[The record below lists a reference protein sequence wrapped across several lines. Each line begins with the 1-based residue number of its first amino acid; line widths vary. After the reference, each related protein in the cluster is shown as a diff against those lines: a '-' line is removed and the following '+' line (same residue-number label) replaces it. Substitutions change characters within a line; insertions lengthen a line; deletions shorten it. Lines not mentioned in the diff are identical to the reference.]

1 MSFNKE
7 KIQELYPG
15 AKMYEAQKISKG
27 TESLLKSACNSGE
40 YFGELKK
47 DGYWYQYE
55 KYEHNSYLFSRSA
68 STVTGLQSEKSANVP
83 HIVDAL
89 SSLPDGTILV
99 GEIYYPNGSSKN
111 VTSIMG
117 CLPTKAI
124 ERQNG
129 SYGKIHYYIHDILM
143 YKNIDFVESKTN
155 NWTRYNILKKIYY
168 SVHLNIFTKK
178 FSIIF

>member
-27 TESLLKSACNSGE
+27 TESLMKSACNSGV

-68 STVTGLQSEKSANVP
+68 STVTGRQSE
-83 HIVDAL
+83 
-89 SSLPDGTILV
+89 
-99 GEIYYPNGSSKN
+99 
-111 VTSIMG
+111 
-117 CLPTKAI
+117 
-124 ERQNG
+124 
-129 SYGKIHYYIHDILM
+129 
-143 YKNIDFVESKTN
+143 
-155 NWTRYNILKKIYY
+155 
-168 SVHLNIFTKK
+168 
-178 FSIIF
+178 

>member
-55 KYEHNSYLFSRSA
+55 KTEHYDYLFSRNV
-68 STVTGLQSEKSANVP
+68 STNTK
-83 HIVDAL
+83 
-89 SSLPDGTILV
+89 ILT
-99 GEIYYPNGSSKN
+99 ENG
-111 VTSIMG
+111 
-117 CLPTKAI
+117 
-124 ERQNG
+124 
-129 SYGKIHYYIHDILM
+129 Y
-143 YKNIDFVESKTN
+143 
-155 NWTRYNILKKIYY
+155 YNI
-168 SVHLNIFTKK
+168 TK
-178 FSIIF
+178 FCYLS